1 MLLVDPDQGRLTY
14 PIAYLLAGFCGQ
26 LDESQPSL
34 LPGIIPPSE
43 LTFSFDEAWYL
54 YLLCPASRNVSGASF
69 DSLAV
74 TGKPESNN
82 FGALNRS
89 RSLKAKASLGN
100 IQDDATVVSAQIHVG
115 KLFHGHPRSLASF
128 RLYH

>member
-1 MLLVDPDQGRLTY
+1 MLLVDLDQGRLKY

-43 LTFSFDEAWYL
+43 LTFSFDEARHL
-54 YLLCPASRNVSGASF
+54 YLLCRASPNVSGASF
-69 DSLAV
+69 DSLAA

-82 FGALNRS
+82 LGALNGS
-89 RSLKAKASLGN
+89 RSLKAKPPLGN
-100 IQDDATVVSAQIHVG
+100 IQDDATVISAQIHVG
-115 KLFHGHPRSLASF
+115 KLFHGHPWSLASF
-128 RLYH
+128 RLSH